1 MERKQSNLHDYAPTI
16 EKKKKLLSF
25 AKQIEQIY
33 PYWQNYQT
41 AKKASIEKRTAYQT
55 AATNIWTSTIVSKAT
70 GRTARECFE
79 QKEQMVQLEKILP
92 DLERSIQA
100 LKRIDALNIQQKE
113 IQEIIEKKDTEQSQI
128 QLQITQIEERM
139 QKGFYICNPSTQ
151 NISDYPNT
159 KNNCLSYKHMN
170 RISYMVS
177 NQNRT

>member
-1 MERKQSNLHDYAPTI
+1 M
-16 EKKKKLLSF
+16 
-25 AKQIEQIY
+25 
-33 PYWQNYQT
+33 
-41 AKKASIEKRTAYQT
+41 
-55 AATNIWTSTIVSKAT
+55 
-70 GRTARECFE
+70 
-79 QKEQMVQLEKILP
+79 
-92 DLERSIQA
+92 ERSIQA

-170 RISYMVS
+170 SNILHGLKSKQNMKKQNKYLTLPLLSNREKEHIIAQKQEQVS
-177 NQNRT
+177 LHTNSCFRANSPGNGTGATGK